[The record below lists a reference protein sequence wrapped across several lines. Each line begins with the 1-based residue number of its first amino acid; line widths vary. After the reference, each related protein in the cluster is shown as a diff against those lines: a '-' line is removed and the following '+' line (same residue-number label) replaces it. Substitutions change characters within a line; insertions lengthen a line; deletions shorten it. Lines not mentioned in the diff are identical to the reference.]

1 MNYYRKLLIG
11 ALVVLPLV
19 ACGGDVRSDVVET
32 AAPTPAAEELPAA
45 EAVMPVAM
53 SVEEFESAAVRKDV
67 PYVPTPYAT
76 VDEML
81 RMARISSKDLLY
93 DLGSGD
99 GRIVITAAKDHGARG
114 IGIDIDPQRISE
126 ANENAEA
133 AGVTDRVRFVQGD
146 LFQTNLSEAT
156 AVTLYLLRSVN
167 LRLRPKLLEE
177 LRPGTPVVSHDFD
190 MGEWAPDEEKRVGGD
205 QLYLWIIPARI
216 DGVWTWNGADGER
229 RVRLSQDFQKFTGR
243 GEGGGMEVR
252 NGRLNGAEITF
263 ELVRGGAR
271 EQYRGRVSGNTIEGT
286 VESAGRRT
294 AWRAQRG

>member
-1 MNYYRKLLIG
+1 MKCYRNLLIV
-11 ALVVLPLV
+11 ALVVLPLF

-32 AAPTPAAEELPAA
+32 AAPAPADDALPAA
-45 EAVMPVAM
+45 ETVMPVAAM
-53 SVEEFESAAVRKDV
+53 SVEDLESAAVRKDV

-216 DGVWTWNGADGER
+216 DGV
-229 RVRLSQDFQKFTGR
+229 
-243 GEGGGMEVR
+243 
-252 NGRLNGAEITF
+252 
-263 ELVRGGAR
+263 
-271 EQYRGRVSGNTIEGT
+271 
-286 VESAGRRT
+286 
-294 AWRAQRG
+294 